1 MVEII
6 FGADKKH
13 RDKYFSA
20 GSFAHPA
27 KMMLPLQRWLI
38 EKYSKPGD
46 VILDPMAGQGTLLIS
61 CTMGRHVIMVE
72 LESKFVQ
79 MQNDN
84 WTKIQT
90 LGPEMG
96 YSMGTAT
103 ILQGDARKLP
113 GVLADVVITSP
124 PYADTA
130 ARDRSKEASYDR
142 EKSGQYPKHGDLSI
156 SRGYQADVIVSS
168 PPFSEAKFDKKHGL
182 KDLTSK
188 GMKGRK
194 AWANREDNNPTNPE
208 NIANLPYGKLADV
221 IMTSPP
227 YAETGAS
234 GNSRSPFWERLA
246 NDPTSA
252 RYGREHHPS
261 VGEGYS
267 ADPSNL
273 GNLPYGNIDC
283 VITSPPY
290 EEGGGHGG
298 KATKCALEH
307 KQPSMGQF
315 TENLY
320 SSRPDNIG
328 NLKGESYLSAMLEVY
343 QGCCRALRPQGLMI
357 LVTKNFIREKQEIRL
372 DLDTIK
378 LCEQAG
384 FQFVER
390 HYRKLTSQS
399 FWRTIYRQKYPDAPV
414 LNKEDI
420 LVFKAT

>member
-1 MVEII
+1 MELV
-6 FGADKKH
+6 FKSDTRH
-13 RDKYFSA
+13 RKQRFTSISFS
-20 GSFAHPA
+20 HPA
-27 KMMLPLQRWLI
+27 KLMLPLQIWLI
-38 EKYSKPGD
+38 EHYSKVGD
-46 VILDPMAGQGTLLIS
+46 TILDPMGGSGTILIACS
-61 CTMGRHVIMVE
+61 LGRNVIYVE
-72 LESKFVQ
+72 LESKFCSMAQ
-79 MQNDN
+79 DN
-84 WTKIQT
+84 WTKVQT

-96 YSMGTAT
+96 YEMGTAT

-113 GVLADVVITSP
+113 GVLADVVISSP
-124 PYADTA
+124 PYEATVSDNKEGPGAGGNEKNYGRWAKGTA
-130 ARDRSKEASYDR
+130 KKISYSQD
-142 EKSGQYPKHGDLSI
+142 ESCK
-156 SRGYQADVIVSS
+156 
-168 PPFSEAKFDKKHGL
+168 
-182 KDLTSK
+182 
-188 GMKGRK
+188 
-194 AWANREDNNPTNPE
+194 
-208 NIANLPYGKLADV
+208 ADV

-227 YAETGAS
+227 YAEAQEGGGIAKKGYRGPKHGPTDLVGK
-234 GNSRSPFWERLA
+234 RSYMPEQA
-246 NDPTSA
+246 GQSDGQISA
-252 RYGREHHPS
+252 
-261 VGEGYS
+261 
-267 ADPSNL
+267 
-273 GNLPYGNIDC
+273 LPYGNIDC